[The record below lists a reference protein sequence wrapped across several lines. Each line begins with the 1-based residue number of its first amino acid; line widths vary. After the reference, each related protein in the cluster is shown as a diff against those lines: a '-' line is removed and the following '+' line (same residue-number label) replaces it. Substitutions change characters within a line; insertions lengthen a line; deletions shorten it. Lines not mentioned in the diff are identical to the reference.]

1 MKKQSEALFRAIADV
16 GDDLIARA
24 DAPVQRV
31 RHIRARWAALAACC
45 ALVIGLAA
53 VALPRMQQKTESAA
67 ADSAAP
73 MLTAEAPAETEMV
86 ETAEAPET
94 EMMEMAEA
102 PAAAAPETMD
112 DSEASAEKYAG
123 ETEGVVRAADG
134 FNVRPETVTPT
145 SAIFCPTT
153 EITLCGGFT
162 IERRTDDG
170 WQALPL
176 LTDSEPVGT
185 LTQAED
191 GAFVMQADW
200 QESYGALE
208 AGEYRLVQDVLY
220 CGGSTDADMVMTT
233 VSALFTVE

>member
-24 DAPVQRV
+24 DAPVKKV
-31 RHIRARWAALAACC
+31 KHHWGRWTALAACC
-45 ALVIGLAA
+45 ALVIGIAA
-53 VALPRMQQKTESAA
+53 VALPRMQQKTEAIS

-73 MLTAEAPAETEMV
+73 MMAAEAPAE
-86 ETAEAPET
+86 A

-102 PAAAAPETMD
+102 PAAAA
-112 DSEASAEKYAG
+112 SEEADAG
-123 ETEGVVRAADG
+123 EAATKQHAEQAETALRAFPADG
-134 FNVRPETVTPT
+134 FNVRPKTITPT
-145 SAIFCPTT
+145 SAVFCSTT

-162 IERRTDDG
+162 IERRTDEG

-185 LTQAED
+185 LTQTED

-200 QESYGALE
+200 QERYGALE
-208 AGEYRLVQDVLY
+208 PGEYRLVQDVLY
-220 CGGSTDADMVMTT
+220 CEGPTDADMAMTT
-233 VSALFTVE
+233 ISAVFTVE

>member
-24 DAPVQRV
+24 DAPVQKVRRV
-31 RHIRARWAALAACC
+31 WVRWAALAACC
-45 ALVIGLAA
+45 ALVIGIAA
-53 VALPRMQQKTESAA
+53 VTLPRMQQKTEATS

-73 MLTAEAPAETEMV
+73 MVASEAPA
-86 ETAEAPET
+86 ET
-94 EMMEMAEA
+94 EMMEMAEE
-102 PAAAAPETMD
+102 PAAAAPEMMD
-112 DSEASAEKYAG
+112 EGGASAEKYAG
-123 ETEGVVRAADG
+123 EMEGGVRAFPADG

-145 SAIFCPTT
+145 SAVFCSAT

-176 LTDSEPVGT
+176 LMDSEPVGT

-208 AGEYRLVQDVLY
+208 AGEYRLVQSVLS

-233 VSALFTVE
+233 ISATFTVE

>member
-24 DAPVQRV
+24 DAPVQKVRRV
-31 RHIRARWAALAACC
+31 WVRWAALAACC

-53 VALPRMQQKTESAA
+53 VTLPRMQQKTEA

-73 MLTAEAPAETEMV
+73 MLTAEAPAETEIV
-86 ETAEAPET
+86 ETVEAPET

-102 PAAAAPETMD
+102 PAAAASEEADEGEAATKQHAEQAET
-112 DSEASAEKYAG
+112 AL
-123 ETEGVVRAADG
+123 RAFPADG
-134 FNVRPETVTPT
+134 FNVRPETITPT
-145 SAIFCPTT
+145 SAVFCSTT
-153 EITLCGGFT
+153 EITLCGGFI
-162 IERRTDDG
+162 IEKRTEDG

-185 LTQAED
+185 LTQTED

-200 QESYGALE
+200 QERYGALE
-208 AGEYRLVQDVLY
+208 PGEYRLVQDVLY
-220 CGGSTDADMVMTT
+220 CEGPTDADMAMTT
-233 VSALFTVE
+233 ISAVFTVE

>member
-24 DAPVQRV
+24 DAPVKKV
-31 RHIRARWAALAACC
+31 KHVWVRWAALAACC
-45 ALVIGLAA
+45 ALVIGVAA
-53 VALPRMQQKTESAA
+53 ITLPRMQRKPEATS

-73 MLTAEAPAETEMV
+73 MMASEAPAETDL
-86 ETAEAPET
+86 
-94 EMMEMAEA
+94 MEMAEA

-112 DSEASAEKYAG
+112 EGEAAEEKHAG
-123 ETEGVVRAADG
+123 DMEGGVRAFPADG
-134 FNVRPETVTPT
+134 FNVRPETITPT
-145 SAIFCPTT
+145 SAVFCSTT

-162 IERRTDDG
+162 IERRTEDG

-185 LTQAED
+185 LTQTDD

-208 AGEYRLVQDVLY
+208 PGEYYLVQDVLY
-220 CGGSTDADMVMTT
+220 CGGPTDADMVMTT
-233 VSALFTVE
+233 VSAVFTVE